1 MNMNYKIIILIIILL
16 LIISILISLFKY
28 NLQFKLWLLNVI
40 IVSRGVLAPNCGWFQ
55 ISDLLIG
62 DDSSGIK
69 LYNEYKRKYGDF
81 AETSMFGDKI
91 YLVTNP
97 KYIKYILDN
106 SPDLF
111 GVGNLKKT
119 FFIVFMVFLTL

>member
-1 MNMNYKIIILIIILL
+1 MNYKIIILTIILL

-28 NLQFKLWLLNVI
+28 NLQFKVWLLNRI
-40 IVSRGVLAPNCGWFQ
+40 IVLRGILAPNCGWFQ

-69 LYNEYKRKYGDF
+69 LYNEYKSKYGDF
-81 AETSMFGDKI
+81 AETTMFDDKI
-91 YLVTNP
+91 YLVTNT
-97 KYIKYILDN
+97 KYIKYMLDN
-106 SPDLF
+106 SPNLF

-119 FFIVFMVFLTL
+119 FFK